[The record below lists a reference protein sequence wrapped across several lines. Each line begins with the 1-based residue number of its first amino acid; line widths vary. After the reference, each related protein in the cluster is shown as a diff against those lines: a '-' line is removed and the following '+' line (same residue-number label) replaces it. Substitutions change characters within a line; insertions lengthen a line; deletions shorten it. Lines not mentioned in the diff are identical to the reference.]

1 MAFEETKTVTVY
13 KGEEVVVIDAA
24 DLEAYKAKGYSDEAP
39 KAEAPKTPEKP
50 ATPPAK

>member
-24 DLEAYKAKGYSDEAP
+24 DLEAYKAKGYSDVAP
-39 KAEAPKTPEKP
+39 KKAEAPKTPAAPSTK
-50 ATPPAK
+50 